1 MKRRFSTLAILL
13 SMSAAPAISAKPC
26 PEAILA
32 ELGYGSCNI
41 EQHPIPSF
49 NHAAFLPDGQIIY
62 KKWLG
67 LDAPG
72 TAVKLELLN
81 ADGSVS
87 DRPFQFE
94 REDFCQSFSNK
105 KACQFGGA
113 SIGSATQILPTKE
126 NWLIVS
132 TIGEDT
138 RIFSVRDG
146 QKPVKI
152 GKISLPGE
160 AWPDAFVQLE
170 DGTYSIFSD
179 FADRKR
185 DRMQVISTQI
195 SQDGKVIKKPSRK
208 DLILGQFRS
217 IAPLPNGEWIISGLD
232 HRSGGSQSGMIQKIN
247 ADGTAD
253 WSQGFEASDYR
264 SEFKIKTR
272 EDGLSVL
279 MGLAEASE
287 NSFSDDEYLPFLA
300 ATDAAGDVKTQTTL
314 DTEYYGAA
322 LDGEWENARQFL
334 VAVGAEYGFV
344 HSYYRLDENMK
355 IIGYSDQS
363 KSTDLGL
370 LADMRSLTDG
380 TLRLT
385 FSDGFEKK
393 LSIVTLKLGAE

>member
-1 MKRRFSTLAILL
+1 MCIRDR
-13 SMSAAPAISAKPC
+13 
-26 PEAILA
+26 
-32 ELGYGSCNI
+32 GYGNCNI
-41 EQHPIPSF
+41 EQYPIPIT
-49 NHAAFLPDGQIIY
+49 HDVAFLQNDQIIY

-67 LDAPG
+67 FDAPG
-72 TAVKLELLN
+72 TVAKLELLN

-94 REDFCQSFSNK
+94 REDYCQSFSNK
-105 KACQFGGA
+105 KYCRFGGA
-113 SIGSATQILPTKE
+113 SVGSATQIASTGE
-126 NWLIVS
+126 DWLIVS
-132 TIGEDT
+132 TIGEET
-138 RIFSVRDG
+138 KIFSLQDG
-146 QKPVKI
+146 EKLFKV
-152 GKISLPGE
+152 GKIDFPGE
-160 AWPDAFVQLE
+160 AWTDALIQLE
-170 DGTYSIFSD
+170 DGTYFIFSD

-185 DRMQVISTQI
+185 NRMQTISTQI
-195 SQDGKVIKKPSRK
+195 SQTGKVVKKPSGK
-208 DLILGQFRS
+208 GIILGQFRDV
-217 IAPLPNGEWIISGLD
+217 APLPNGEWIISGLD

-287 NSFSDDEYLPFLA
+287 NSFSDDESLPFLA

-385 FSDGFEKK
+385 FSDEFEKK